1 MYYLLFW
8 KLRKK
13 YFLLAELAA
22 GISHSPVSI
31 ARALPRARPFEEDGL
46 LDARAAYSTSVGC
59 DWPPNCLCSKTQY
72 LQPRLPSSSSAD
84 KRLFE
89 VLSR

>member
-8 KLRKK
+8 KLCKK
-13 YFLLAELAA
+13 DFLLAELAA
-22 GISHSPVSI
+22 GISHSPVAI
-31 ARALPRARPFEEDGL
+31 ARALPPAWPCEEYDF
-46 LDARAAYSTSVGC
+46 LDAQAADSASVGC